1 MDSFSV
7 RQKFI
12 LNNLIEKGPLTVKGL
27 SQQID
32 VSERTVLR
40 EISAI
45 NLWLKQYRLRIS
57 ESSGQLIIGGSQR
70 DICKIKEFLAGVP
83 LLWMLTQEQRQVL
96 ITAQLLLAKEPIKSA
111 YFSCQFNVVEGTV
124 IFYLDKI
131 EDWLE
136 KRNLKLVR
144 RRGYGLEI
152 IGSDWKKRN
161 AFTELLYNYKSISE
175 LLSYLYEDN
184 NDYSLKAFFDVTFGE
199 KLISKVKAILK
210 KLFPDNTKLKA
221 RDVDYFGTF
230 VHILLAVLRTQSGM
244 PIKLPDY
251 IINETLALNELSF
264 VKEMRRILEENE
276 IKLPDSELAYLAIHL
291 TGDNG
296 IYTDDRLAG
305 ELGFDIEDTIHEI
318 IYLTGKKLNTA
329 IECDS
334 QLAAGLKQHINPALY
349 RLTMGLEVRN
359 PIIDEIKEYYRELFD
374 AVDYACRLVFS
385 KYNLIIPAN
394 EVGYVTMHIG
404 AAIERQQG
412 SISRLRALIIC
423 PNGISTAKILLGKLK
438 NCFPELDQID
448 VCSIREMDEKL
459 SDGYDIVLSTVK
471 VNRRTDSEITV
482 ISPFLPDKD
491 IDRVSSLVKAKV
503 RYEGGQ
509 RNMGLAAIELQPSE
523 TEEDFNAADN
533 LLQGFRLI
541 RIDSDSIETAI
552 GDIVN
557 ELFESNLIK
566 ERGRIGSQIRKR
578 EEKGSVVIP
587 NSHIALIHIRTEDID
602 NPFVGV
608 YKLQDSIKMKSAGF
622 SAENVDTILVMIAR
636 KNERDY
642 LLELLGKI
650 SAALVEEE
658 SFLYVLRFGAI
669 KDIRNELIK
678 IINRGDVDEQS
689 YIE

>member
-1 MDSFSV
+1 MDSFTV

-32 VSERTVLR
+32 VSERTILR

-57 ESSGQLIIGGSQR
+57 DSGGSLVISGSHK
-70 DICKIKEFLAGVP
+70 DINIIKEFLAGIP
-83 LLWMLTQEQRQVL
+83 PLWMLTQEQRQVL
-96 ITAQLLLAKEPIKSA
+96 ITAQLLLAQEPIKSA

-131 EDWLE
+131 ESWLE
-136 KRNLKLVR
+136 KKNLKLIR

-161 AFTELLYNYKSISE
+161 AFTELLYDYKSISE
-175 LLSYLYEDN
+175 LLSFLYEDN
-184 NDYSLKAFFDVTFGE
+184 SDYSLKAFFDVTFGE
-199 KLISKVKAILK
+199 KLIADVKAMLK
-210 KLFPDNTKLKA
+210 RLFSEDKMMKTK
-221 RDVDYFGTF
+221 DVDYFGTF
-230 VHILLAVLRTQSGM
+230 VHILLSVERTQRGM
-244 PIKLPDY
+244 PIELPDY
-251 IINETLALNELSF
+251 IVKETLDLEEISF
-264 VKEMRRILEENE
+264 VKEIEKILAKNE

-296 IYTDDRLAG
+296 IYMDDKLTA
-305 ELGFDIEDTIHEI
+305 ELGFDIDDTIHEI
-318 IYLTGKKLNTA
+318 IYLTSKRLNMA

-334 QLAAGLKQHINPALY
+334 QLASGLKQHINPALY
-349 RLTMGLEVRN
+349 RLNMGLEVRN
-359 PIIDEIKEYYRELFD
+359 PIINEITEYYRELFE

-412 SISRLRALIIC
+412 RVSRLKALIIC

-438 NCFPELDQID
+438 NCFPEID
-448 VCSIREMDEKL
+448 EIEVCSIREMDEKL
-459 SDGYDIVLSTVK
+459 NEQYDIVLSTVK
-471 VNRRTDSEITV
+471 INRGADGGITV
-482 ISPFLPDKD
+482 ISPFLPDRD
-491 IDRVSSLVKAKV
+491 IDRVSALVKARV
-503 RYEGGQ
+503 REGAGI
-509 RNMGLAAIELQPSE
+509 RNTGLAGMEMEASE

-533 LLQGFRLI
+533 MLQGFRLSSI
-541 RIDSDSIETAI
+541 ASDSIQEAI
-552 GDIVN
+552 DDIVN
-557 ELFESNLIK
+557 ELYNSKLVK

-587 NSHIALIHIRTEDID
+587 NSHIALIHIRTEDVD

-608 YKLQDSIKMKSAGF
+608 FRLQHYIRMKSAGF
-622 SAENVDTILVMIAR
+622 SMENVDTILVMIAR
-636 KNERDY
+636 KNESDY

-658 SFLYVLRFGAI
+658 SFLNVLRFGDI

-678 IINRGDVDEQS
+678 IINRGDLDEQS